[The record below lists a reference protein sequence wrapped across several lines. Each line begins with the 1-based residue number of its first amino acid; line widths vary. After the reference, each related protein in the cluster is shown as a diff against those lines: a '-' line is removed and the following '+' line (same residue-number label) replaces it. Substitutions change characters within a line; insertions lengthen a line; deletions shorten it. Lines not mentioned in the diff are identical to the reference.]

1 MTKTYELLFLGRSKF
16 NFVLVFCKKI
26 FFMIFS
32 LIFAFST
39 LAQAPADGFL
49 FENRFVLSKERQ
61 GGDWVGNGAGLGENS
76 FRFAYGNLDRYISL
90 CFESSVC
97 QLSKTQK
104 AILQKISDA
113 LPLERRNTQQL
124 GFTDDQ
130 SYFNSGKGGNT
141 FHRVAVT
148 QAFVGAKIWVNN
160 RLLLA
165 QEQTGEELRAISV
178 PQAVGILIHEMG
190 HHHGITSHEDLDT
203 LGAQVAR
210 VLDPS
215 IQIDYLQENQSH
227 VVAMV
232 LSPAKEV
239 AELPRILLTD
249 GSEFIDLTTQVVNQI
264 QCPIK
269 DGQIQSLRGVR
280 FRSPRFKPWDNGA
293 LDLRLEILCRSILG
307 GFWYSH
313 LLAELRPVYFI
324 KDQKYFFVR
333 DQIKVSILDC
343 RDQRCG

>member
-1 MTKTYELLFLGRSKF
+1 MIK
-16 NFVLVFCKKI
+16 
-26 FFMIFS
+26 IFS
-32 LIFAFST
+32 LIFACAS
-39 LAQAPADGFL
+39 LAGPLTDGPF
-49 FENRFVLSKERQ
+49 FENHFVLSKEKQ

-76 FRFAYGNLDRYISL
+76 FRFAYGNLDRYIAL
-90 CFESSVC
+90 CFESSAC
-97 QLSKTQK
+97 QLNRTQK
-104 AILQKISDA
+104 TILQKIADT
-113 LPLERRNTQQL
+113 LPLERRNIQQL

-130 SYFNSGKGGNT
+130 SYFNSGTGGNS

-148 QAFVGAKIWVNN
+148 QPFVGAKIWVNK
-160 RLLLA
+160 RLLVA
-165 QEQTGEELRAISV
+165 HEETGGGLRAISV

-215 IQIDYLQENQSH
+215 IQIDYLQESQSH

-232 LSPAKEV
+232 LSPAKDV

-269 DGQIQSLRGVR
+269 DGQIQSLRAVR

-313 LLAELRPVYFI
+313 LLAELRPNYFT